1 MHDQRPLHRL
11 PDSAEVSQRTRAL
24 FGSPELL
31 WTYLKDRLKAFTQVW
46 ERDSRAI
53 GEVLHAHIVV
63 EHFLDRYLRHAHPTV
78 DFDDWRLT
86 YDGKVRLIP
95 KSDTRLKAYVPGL
108 KALGRIRNKL
118 AHELH
123 FNIAPIDVQPM
134 VEVAEYKAERTSA
147 MTQAPMNFATAT
159 PEVIALDFAKWAAG
173 TLEMMSHPDKEK
185 MELIFDVSRNVDGS
199 PALRRQGDSVPG
211 SIKVKVPPIGSM

>member
-1 MHDQRPLHRL
+1 MPNVAQ
-11 PDSAEVSQRTRAL
+11 VSQRIKAM
-24 FGSPELL
+24 FGSPEQL
-31 WTYLKDRLKAFTQVW
+31 WDYLKARLQAFTQVW

-63 EHFLDRYLRHAHPTV
+63 EHFLNRYLRQAHPTV
-78 DFDDWRLT
+78 DFDEWRLT

-95 KSDTRLKAYVPGL
+95 KSDARLMAYVPGL

-123 FNIAPIDVQPM
+123 FNISPIDVQPM
-134 VEVAEYKAERTSA
+134 VEVAEYKAERTGS
-147 MTQAPMNFATAT
+147 MTQAPMNFATSS
-159 PEVIALDFAKWAAG
+159 PEVIALDFAKWIAG

-185 MELIFDVSRNVDGS
+185 MELLFDVSRSIDGS
-199 PALRRQGDSVPG
+199 PAPRHGKDGTPG
-211 SIKVKVPPIGSM
+211 APQTKASPIGSQ